1 MAFYNKCGA
10 FMGTSQELA
19 YLIYFKGAE
28 SKKNGTQ
35 AKLSFLPS
43 NLHIK
48 MATKLHILL
57 SRWTI
62 FP

>member
-1 MAFYNKCGA
+1 
-10 FMGTSQELA
+10 MGTSQELA
-19 YLIYFKGAE
+19 YHIYFKGAE